1 MSEIQAIQGF
11 STQPTCPNTMGA
23 FLYETVSSYG
33 SQVREQS
40 SKAFENTVAFGN
52 HYYQRL
58 PSLTQVQG
66 QMGEYK
72 DALLNTTG
80 TRFEQANVYARQKL
94 ADASEKMGEFGETI
108 KGYGPTAREKLQQA
122 GEYVRQNFPD
132 LNDLQTVQMVA
143 IGAVAT
149 TLALSAIYLSY
160 QIYKINKE
168 IEKDL
173 QRMDVQYRE
182 LPSVSQVAAREET
195 NRELALV
202 TAKSDKPEDGI
213 LEVNASQLAAEQY
226 PTSESSPQPW
236 TWEVV
241 VLSSDEA
248 NEFNEIFWQMQ
259 KECDQMFTNF
269 GNSLASYA
277 G

>member
-11 STQPTCPNTMGA
+11 STQPTCPDTTSA
-23 FLYETVSSYG
+23 FLYETLSSFG
-33 SQVREQS
+33 SKVHEQS

-52 HYYQRL
+52 HYYQQL

-72 DALLNTTG
+72 DAFLNTTS

-108 KGYGPTAREKLQQA
+108 QGYVPTAREKLQQA

-132 LNDLQTVQMVA
+132 MNDPQTIEMVA
-143 IGAVAT
+143 IGAVT
-149 TLALSAIYLSY
+149 TGIALGAIYLSY
-160 QIYKINKE
+160 QFYKINKE
-168 IEKDL
+168 IENDL
-173 QRMDVQYRE
+173 QRLEQQYRE
-182 LPSVSQVAAREET
+182 LPLCRREADDE
-195 NRELALV
+195 
-202 TAKSDKPEDGI
+202 I
-213 LEVNASQLAAEQY
+213 LEINPLPKQDGTLSNPNQN
-226 PTSESSPQPW
+226 W
-236 TWEVV
+236 TWEVRE
-241 VLSSDEA
+241 LSAEQA
-248 NEFNEIFWQMQ
+248 KEFNEIFWQMQ

-269 GNSLASYA
+269 GNSIVSFASYE